1 MSILFIFIQLI
12 SIIIFLKLKK
22 TDKKEN
28 IVLWST
34 LSIIT
39 LMCFNILVT
48 LIFNMIKIKST
59 LLNLSIIYMILD
71 LSMIFAIFKTKQT
84 QKYLIK
90 KQDIIISLLIMI
102 IVIIIAYAQYKFP
115 FNIKYLITDGAVH
128 YNAMVN
134 FYSSST
140 LLKNVNSI
148 ENFNTF
154 MTGAYVNG
162 GILLKSLASFVTV
175 KDCFSVF
182 VIFDLLLFFLSGE
195 IFYLLISKYNVKKTE
210 YFFSFCFTLLYMLG
224 YPLNSLLS
232 GFVYLSL
239 GLDIIL
245 AIIILIK
252 NYLKSEN
259 ITILIVISLSTLGLF
274 FSYYYF
280 VPVVYLAIFIEIVL
294 NFKKEKRKNY
304 IQNLIKTFYILVVPA
319 ILGMYYMFI
328 KEMFTKKY
336 NIPTEVLKIEG
347 AIYKNFISN
356 IIFFIPFIIYYYFN
370 INCRKKDIFSKN
382 IFILLLLFITVIFIG
397 NKIDKV
403 SDYYFYKLYYMLWI
417 FTIYLAYKG
426 FTELIYSKNWKQ
438 KLAKT
443 LISLY
448 FVGMIVTLMCNNSLY
463 LWDIYNYNYQRIIN
477 DEDTYGNKYLELV
490 EYYSKNLA
498 KNRND
503 VEILNSTQIG
513 RVRWR
518 YVLFQNPI
526 FLFADEELFSIEN
539 WLNNKT
545 ASYLIYSKKDYSFEP
560 DKNDKNYEV
569 LLDNSEGAILKRK

>member
-1 MSILFIFIQLI
+1 MSVLFILIQLI

-39 LMCFNILVT
+39 LMCLNILVT

-84 QKYLIK
+84 QKYLLK

-245 AIIILIK
+245 AMNNPHKKL
-252 NYLKSEN
+252 
-259 ITILIVISLSTLGLF
+259 
-274 FSYYYF
+274 
-280 VPVVYLAIFIEIVL
+280 
-294 NFKKEKRKNY
+294 FKK
-304 IQNLIKTFYILVVPA
+304 
-319 ILGMYYMFI
+319 
-328 KEMFTKKY
+328 
-336 NIPTEVLKIEG
+336 
-347 AIYKNFISN
+347 
-356 IIFFIPFIIYYYFN
+356 
-370 INCRKKDIFSKN
+370 
-382 IFILLLLFITVIFIG
+382 
-397 NKIDKV
+397 
-403 SDYYFYKLYYMLWI
+403 
-417 FTIYLAYKG
+417 
-426 FTELIYSKNWKQ
+426 
-438 KLAKT
+438 
-443 LISLY
+443 
-448 FVGMIVTLMCNNSLY
+448 
-463 LWDIYNYNYQRIIN
+463 
-477 DEDTYGNKYLELV
+477 
-490 EYYSKNLA
+490 
-498 KNRND
+498 
-503 VEILNSTQIG
+503 
-513 RVRWR
+513 
-518 YVLFQNPI
+518 
-526 FLFADEELFSIEN
+526 
-539 WLNNKT
+539 
-545 ASYLIYSKKDYSFEP
+545 
-560 DKNDKNYEV
+560 
-569 LLDNSEGAILKRK
+569 